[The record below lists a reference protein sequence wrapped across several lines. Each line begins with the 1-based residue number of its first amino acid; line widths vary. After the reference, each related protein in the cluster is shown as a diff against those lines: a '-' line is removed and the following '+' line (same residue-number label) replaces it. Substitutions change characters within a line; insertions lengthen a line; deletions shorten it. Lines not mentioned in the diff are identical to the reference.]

1 MKNFKINARCLFRTH
16 HLVDVTLTY
25 CLRL

>member
-1 MKNFKINARCLFRTH
+1 MKNFKIDARCLFRTH

-25 CLRL
+25 CLGL